1 MDKNQEHLDN
11 LNEIRSIME
20 KSSSFIS
27 LSGLSGISAGIIG
40 LAASVFFYNL
50 SYPYR
55 RAYPGLLSV
64 DLIFQLLMIGVITL
78 ILTFAAAIFFTARKA
93 KRKGQPVWNRSAK
106 RLVSSL
112 FIPLVTGGI
121 FCLYLLFTGR
131 IDLLVPSMIIFYGLS
146 LINAS
151 KYTLSEIKLLGLTEI
166 VLGLISLFFYY
177 YAAYFWAVGFGV
189 LNIIYGIVMYMKY
202 ER

>member
-40 LAASVFFYNL
+40 LAASIIFHRISL
-50 SYPYR
+50 PYR
-55 RAYPGLLSV
+55 RSYPGYLP
-64 DLIFQLLMIGVITL
+64 DDTIFQLLLIGTITL
-78 ILTFAAAIFFTARKA
+78 ILTFASAIFFTARKA
-93 KRKGQPVWNRSAK
+93 KRKGQPVWSSSSR
-106 RLVSSL
+106 RLVTSL
-112 FIPLVTGGI
+112 FIPLITGGI

-146 LINAS
+146 LVSAS
-151 KYTLSEIKLLGLTEI
+151 KYTLNEIKLLGLTEI
-166 VLGLISLFFYY
+166 VLGLISLPFYY
-177 YAAYFWAVGFGV
+177 YAAYFWGAGFGV